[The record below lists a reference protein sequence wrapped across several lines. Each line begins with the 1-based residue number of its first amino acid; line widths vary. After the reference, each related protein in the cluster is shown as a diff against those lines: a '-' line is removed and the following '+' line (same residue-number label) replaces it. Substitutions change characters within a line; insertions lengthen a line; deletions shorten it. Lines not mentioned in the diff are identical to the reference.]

1 MAKKKKLVKKAIKHP
16 EDYTRAEI
24 QYFQL
29 WLRHKKEKKA
39 DKLAVNSASYSDV
52 TD

>member
-16 EDYTRAEI
+16 ESYSRAEI

-29 WLRHKKEKKA
+29 WLRHRKERRA
-39 DKLAVNSASYSDV
+39 DKQTV
-52 TD
+52 TSVSCSGVRD